1 MSVLRGVAGFT
12 CRMVLDVCGRR
23 DAGRLSRHI
32 EELRQYEEYIASNH
46 PDFTAAYEKYI
57 TEVSSEDMAISFE
70 ASQLV
75 FALAKIR
82 RATRVADLGSGFSS
96 YILRQYAS
104 TAGENVEV
112 YSVDD
117 NPRWLQKTRDFLEG
131 MNVSSENVMSW
142 EDFKGLKLD
151 PFDLILHDLG
161 HTDGL
166 RLESL
171 PHIIGL
177 LKSSG
182 ILILDDMHKGRGGL
196 IGGYRAKATDLVRQA
211 GLSLFSARK
220 FTLDKYGRFCEVALP
235 IPKKNNSDR

>member
-1 MSVLRGVAGFT
+1 
-12 CRMVLDVCGRR
+12 
-23 DAGRLSRHI
+23 
-32 EELRQYEEYIASNH
+32 
-46 PDFTAAYEKYI
+46 
-57 TEVSSEDMAISFE
+57 MAISFE
-70 ASQLV
+70 ASQFV

-82 RATRVADLGSGFSS
+82 KTTRVADLGSGFSS

-104 TAGENVEV
+104 TAGENVVV

-117 NPRWLQKTRDFLEG
+117 DLQWLQKTRDFLER
-131 MNVSSENVMSW
+131 MSVSSENVMSW
-142 EDFKGLKLD
+142 EDFKEQELD
-151 PFDLILHDLG
+151 PFDLIFHDLG

-166 RLESL
+166 RIESL

-177 LKSSG
+177 LKPSG

-196 IGGYRAKATDLVRQA
+196 IGGYRAKATDLVKQA

-235 IPKKNNSDR
+235 TPVEHRSER